1 MNQARLI
8 SELSE
13 ILGELEMTDG
23 QPRQAEFDLRDSDNF
38 DSISLSMFTCAIEDR
53 YAVAFSIAELA
64 ESDTR
69 LAHIAQMILG
79 KLERATF
86 GVAV

>member
-1 MNQARLI
+1 MNQARLV

-23 QPRQAEFDLRDSDNF
+23 QPRHAKFDLRDSDNF
-38 DSISLSMFTCAIEDR
+38 DSISLSMFACAIEDR
-53 YAVAFSIAELA
+53 YGIAFSIAELA

-69 LAHIAQMILG
+69 LARIAQLILD
-79 KLERATF
+79 KLEQVAC

>member
-8 SELSE
+8 SELCE

-23 QPRQAEFDLRDSDNF
+23 QLRQAEFDLRDSDNF

-53 YAVAFSIAELA
+53 YAVSLSIAELA

-69 LAHIAQMILG
+69 LAHIAQVIRS
-79 KLERATF
+79 KLEHAAGGMT
-86 GVAV
+86 A

>member
-1 MNQARLI
+1 MNTTRLI
-8 SELSE
+8 NELSE

-23 QPRQAEFDLRDSDNF
+23 QPRQAEFDLRASDNF
-38 DSISLSMFTCAIEDR
+38 DSISLSMFACAVEDR
-53 YAVAFSIAELA
+53 YSVGFSVAELA

-79 KLERATF
+79 KLEQA
-86 GVAV
+86 GYEAAA

>member
-1 MNQARLI
+1 MNQTRLI

-23 QPRQAEFDLRDSDNF
+23 QLRPAEFDLRDSDNF

-53 YAVAFSIAELA
+53 YAVAFSITELA

-79 KLERATF
+79 KLERAAY

>member
-23 QPRQAEFDLRDSDNF
+23 QLRQAEFDLRDSDNF

-53 YAVAFSIAELA
+53 YGVAFSIAELA

-69 LAHIAQMILG
+69 LAHIAQVVRD
-79 KLERATF
+79 KLNSAAF
-86 GVAV
+86 GVPA